1 MGVSGVVSADEAL
14 FRLTAKVGASPGLLA
29 TLVKALI
36 ADVRRLDAKVDALE
50 AGHGGQLRDMKLNLD
65 ILVSNI
71 QGYDDPE
78 EEVEREKAERAAMRE
93 DLERDKAERAA
104 QVAQRR
110 ADLERDK
117 ADCAKEVEARRIEFE
132 REQAARLA
140 ALAVVEREAAA
151 RAAALE
157 QQRST
162 RALWR
167 EKSES
172 ATEMERNRKSQQDFD
187 KRAQEDL
194 DRRARD
200 LDAAAQEAFDVSAQ
214 EELALLGP
222 MARRIVRREAGGFLA
237 RNPGA
242 RPPHHAAVFPAARDA
257 DAVAP
262 AAFLEALGA
271 LGFEVSAEERAE
283 LLAFYAV
290 EPGGKVR
297 GREFMLH
304 FHQATW
310 HQLSQKEQAAEVLG
324 RLRDPVVAAVLR
336 AAGIE
341 ALTADDADAAHHE
354 ADAGARKRW
363 QAVAEWWPEARLL
376 RPEAAPADTDEAAP
390 ADEAAPNAEAVA
402 RRKRVRKRW
411 RWAFMMIK
419 MRRLQRR
426 IPLTKARTDRKHSL
440 AVRLQAAEDGLDR
453 AAFKLDQ
460 LASGASPDRFAEIER
475 CARWCEAQLAGGGQ
489 GAAGGETARGAVR
502 GNALGAVERLGRLEA
517 SMRAADESARK
528 ADEAASALAGD
539 CAALRLDVRAA
550 RDSSDAACEAAA
562 AAALRAGADAAA
574 RCGAVAR
581 LRRRAAVLSEAFRDA
596 CHAAGRS
603 RDVIARRGGGKL
615 VRDVAAPAAAFFDGG
630 VLAGLWS
637 EKRFEALAGSGP
649 TRDAW
654 NANALD
660 ASKYVA
666 EALLADDT
674 DERFKAHEDAGGGAA
689 DDGAPGKSSR
699 CSLADVPCA
708 APAGGD
714 DGVAGYADARAVG
727 EAALEAL
734 AAALDADLGEA
745 CVSRARN
752 AVDVWVQGPFGPV
765 GAEAARQ
772 AASFDAAIVACQA
785 VLAARAE
792 AAGRADEVAD
802 RLCLLEAC
810 EAARKLADAGLEG
823 AFDAAA
829 IRRQRDD
836 MAAFKTH
843 LTETR
848 RRAAYHVAAVQAD
861 VLTKA
866 AQLPTAAALEGLRHD
881 ILRLGRGA
889 AGRLQ
894 LQQQLALKLDKADVG
909 RIAELIQSGAL
920 SEISKLTAAKMQ
932 IADFRCL
939 CCDSPLHGRNISHVD
954 GPHAPPQA
962 LPRAPAPAPQM
973 KHALPDV
980 PATQSD
986 RHLLVSA
993 SVDSLR
999 TRPAQGSLDD
1009 LADDSAQ
1016 TFSRYPRLMPARA
1029 TKRPQPPQLPQAQ
1042 GRQ

>member
-562 AAALRAGADAAA
+562 AAALRIALSPQLA
-574 RCGAVAR
+574 R
-581 LRRRAAVLSEAFRDA
+581 
-596 CHAAGRS
+596 
-603 RDVIARRGGGKL
+603 
-615 VRDVAAPAAAFFDGG
+615 
-630 VLAGLWS
+630 GL
-637 EKRFEALAGSGP
+637 
-649 TRDAW
+649 
-654 NANALD
+654 
-660 ASKYVA
+660 
-666 EALLADDT
+666 
-674 DERFKAHEDAGGGAA
+674 GAA
-689 DDGAPGKSSR
+689 
-699 CSLADVPCA
+699 
-708 APAGGD
+708 
-714 DGVAGYADARAVG
+714 Y
-727 EAALEAL
+727 
-734 AAALDADLGEA
+734 
-745 CVSRARN
+745 
-752 AVDVWVQGPFGPV
+752 
-765 GAEAARQ
+765 
-772 AASFDAAIVACQA
+772 
-785 VLAARAE
+785 
-792 AAGRADEVAD
+792 
-802 RLCLLEAC
+802 
-810 EAARKLADAGLEG
+810 GLEG
-823 AFDAAA
+823 ADEESKLLLRFVRARKLQVDAAHAFLAHDFEWRLGAGA
-829 IRRQRDD
+829 I
-836 MAAFKTH
+836 
-843 LTETR
+843 
-848 RRAAYHVAAVQAD
+848 
-861 VLTKA
+861 
-866 AQLPTAAALEGLRHD
+866 GLRTQSLADALGTITPRKFSEFYERRLVGLDGDERPVFYQNYRRLIVRDLKKVYDLDKLERFHAWEQERAVSLVD
-881 ILRLGRGA
+881 ELGRR
-889 AGRLQ
+889 GRNVSGKMAVVL
-894 LQQQLALKLDKADVG
+894 DVG
-909 RIAELIQSGAL
+909 DMTIRKHVNSDFINVLK
-920 SEISKLTAAKMQ
+920 KLAGLDSNHFPERMGVTFVINAPGTFPMVWRMVRGFIDPVTAAK
-932 IADFRCL
+932 IFVLTEEEWRTVVAAELGAAVVEAIDEGVNLDPEFAAETAGGEAVPAAAVADALLERL
-939 CCDSPLHGRNISHVD
+939 DRQAGSPRGVD
-954 GPHAPPQA
+954 GGP
-962 LPRAPAPAPQM
+962 
-973 KHALPDV
+973 
-980 PATQSD
+980 
-986 RHLLVSA
+986 
-993 SVDSLR
+993 
-999 TRPAQGSLDD
+999 
-1009 LADDSAQ
+1009 
-1016 TFSRYPRLMPARA
+1016 
-1029 TKRPQPPQLPQAQ
+1029 
-1042 GRQ
+1042 